1 MSVPLDIQKIIDER
15 TPESS
20 VIEYMRGFNP
30 SLLVRKVCS
39 FANDI
44 EDNGGGYII
53 IGVGE
58 KEGRPEV
65 PVRGLMQCEIGKIL
79 RELPR
84 LCDSIEPFYEP
95 VVESVTCLDL
105 SDGAEKKL
113 VVIWVPKGY
122 DRPYRAPEDVTSRH
136 STKKIYVRRYSS
148 SVVASRCDEMRLHSE
163 NVIIPYD
170 ERICFQSDIEDL
182 DMNTMRSFLKET
194 ESSLYSEE
202 QPGDL
207 ITLARDMRI
216 VAGSPENEKPLN
228 VGILMFSSNPQKYFP
243 YARIEVVF
251 IPDPRGTNMIEQTFT
266 GTLQYQLRSAL
277 QYIRNIVIKEAVIKH
292 SDRAEAERFFNY
304 PYEAVEEILTNA
316 VYHRSYQE
324 HEPVTVR
331 IENDFI
337 EITSVPGFDRSITDD
352 DVKKLQLRGIVYR
365 NRRIGEF
372 LKELHLTEGR
382 NTGFPNAFSALRAN
396 GSSLPE
402 FIMNDNRDY
411 LRVKIPVHPYFR
423 SAPAASRDAQYLEK
437 IVVALNGGALTLT
450 ELAHTMGYKGISR
463 KLKMGTEVLLRE
475 RRIESVIA
483 DGQIRYR
490 NIL

>member
-1 MSVPLDIQKIIDER
+1 MAIPIGIQELLDAR
-15 TPESS
+15 VVESTR
-20 VIEYMRGFNP
+20 IEYKSGFNP
-30 SLLVRKVCS
+30 APIIRTICA

-44 EDNGGGYII
+44 DNTGGGYIL
-53 IGVGE
+53 IGVE
-58 KEGRPEV
+58 EENGRPKL
-65 PVRGLMQCEIGKIL
+65 PIKGLDENDIDNIL
-79 RELPR
+79 KKLMEY
-84 LCDSIEPFYEP
+84 CHSIEPLYEP
-95 VVESVTCLDL
+95 VVEPVRY
-105 SDGAEKKL
+105 SDSSDNSIKNL
-113 VVIWVPKGY
+113 ILIWAPSGY
-122 DRPYRAPEDVTSRH
+122 GRPYRAPKDVTSKN
-136 STKKIYVRRYSS
+136 STKEFFIRKFSS
-148 SVVASRCDEMRLHSE
+148 SVVASSNEEKELFYISSS
-163 NVIIPYD
+163 IPYD
-170 ERICFQSDIEDL
+170 DRVCLPSQIGDL
-182 DMNTMRSFLKET
+182 DVDIIRSFLKET
-194 ESSLYSEE
+194 GSKLYSEE

-402 FIMNDNRDY
+402 FIMNENRDY

-463 KLKMGTEVLLRE
+463 KLKMGTEALLRE